1 MIFYET
7 AGQGRLFVL
16 LLCAGF
22 FSGLLYDLLS
32 LLRRR
37 IPRAAWVIPDFLWA
51 LLTAGACGAALILGG
66 EGTARL
72 YALLGL
78 LGGGGLYCLGLRA
91 VIRSLRDA
99 FQKRRVRN
107 QEQKAP
113 AVPQPDDLAGHR
125 NRSA

>member
-1 MIFYET
+1 MP
-7 AGQGRLFVL
+7 
-16 LLCAGF
+16 
-22 FSGLLYDLLS
+22 DLAQAIQRYP

-91 VIRSLRDA
+91 LI
-99 FQKRRVRN
+99 
-107 QEQKAP
+107 KA
-113 AVPQPDDLAGHR
+113 L
-125 NRSA
+125 RSALAKPGGENL